1 MAASV
6 ASKGTVIGSRIAIAA
21 QFAALLRCLAQFFWL
36 EYSVGALVV
45 LSRVR
50 PFILGALV
58 TAFFLVIS
66 VAFSFFNKP
75 RAAIATAALNIVALF
90 ILKFWLM

>member
-1 MAASV
+1 MATV
-6 ASKGTVIGSRIAIAA
+6 ASRGTAIAARLAIAA
-21 QFAALLRCLAQFFWL
+21 QVAALLRCLAQFFWL

-66 VAFSFFNKP
+66 VTLSFLNKP
-75 RAAIATAALNIVALF
+75 RSAIATAALNVVLLI